1 MPRYSRS
8 GRTADRALIAAYLE
22 GGLDASS
29 ARAVASIVQTEPDWA
44 AEFER
49 QKRVKEALAAAPQ
62 PDAPAACE
70 RVWNRLVLSA
80 ANPAPLWRRRI
91 TIPVPLALG
100 AAALLLLLAF
110 GLVHTAARGSIGTM
124 RITTVPNGLK
134 QVQIQ
139 APLADLQQLLRSIET
154 DASSREVII
163 SLPEDSQM
171 FSVGEPVLMRATE
184 LERRLFK

>member
-22 GGLDASS
+22 GALDAAS
-29 ARAVASIVQTEPDWA
+29 ARAVGSIVQTQPEWA
-44 AEFER
+44 AELAR
-49 QKRVKEALAAAPQ
+49 QKRVKDALAAAAE
-62 PDAPAACE
+62 PDAAAASE
-70 RVWNRLVLSA
+70 RVWNRLVISA
-80 ANPAPLWRRRI
+80 TGPVPLWRKRI
-91 TIPVPLALG
+91 AVPVPLALG
-100 AAALLLLLAF
+100 AGAAILLLAF

-154 DASSREVII
+154 DAASREVII